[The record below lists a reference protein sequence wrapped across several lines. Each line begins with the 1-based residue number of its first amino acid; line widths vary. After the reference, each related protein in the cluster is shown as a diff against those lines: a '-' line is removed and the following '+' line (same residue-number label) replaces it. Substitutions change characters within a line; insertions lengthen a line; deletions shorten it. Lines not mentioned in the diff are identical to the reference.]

1 MQFLEELRTFTTA
14 HPKVGHSEVFCVD
27 LNGVCR
33 GKLVPIS
40 ALKKLA
46 AGAMKL
52 PSSTAGLDLFG
63 DDVYEAGL
71 AIQTGDP
78 DGPVVA
84 VPGSLG
90 PMHWADPVHP
100 TAQVQ
105 VVPCLPNGA
114 DAPYDPR
121 NVLARMT
128 EQVAER
134 GLTAVLALEQEFFLI
149 DPSDPLPPLDPVSGR
164 RLSGGQVYNL
174 DITRAFAP
182 ILHGI
187 SEAARALGA
196 TADTMITEFGHG
208 QFEVNLAHGPDP
220 LTAADQTIAL
230 RRAIRGVA
238 RQHGLDATFMAKPW
252 GDAVGSGLHLHLSL
266 LNRQRQNLFS
276 GGSEPN
282 APLRHAIAG
291 CLAHMADAMLIFAP
305 HLNSYRRLVSGYLAP
320 VEALWA
326 LDHRGTAIRVPEVSG
341 SGARIEH
348 RVAGSDANPY
358 LVTAAIL
365 ASVLAGLDAGNEPA
379 PPVAGEIARG
389 MGPGLPLN
397 WQTAEQ
403 AFSASTF
410 IEEWLGKDVQHVF
423 GSQKRQEYAKMLERV
438 TDVEQDVYLRGI

>member
-1 MQFLEELRTFTTA
+1 MNFLDELKAFTTA
-14 HPKVGHSEVFCVD
+14 HPNVGHAEAFCVD

-46 AGAMKL
+46 AGEMKL

-78 DGPVVA
+78 DGPVSA

-90 PMHWADPVHP
+90 PMLWADPDHP

-105 VVPCLPNGA
+105 VVPSLPDGTS
-114 DAPYDPR
+114 APYDPR
-121 NVLARMT
+121 NVLACVA
-128 EQVAER
+128 QKAAER
-134 GLTAVLALEQEFFLI
+134 GLTPVLALELEFFLI
-149 DPSDPLPPLDPVSGR
+149 DPTEPSPPLDPASGR
-164 RLSGGQVYNL
+164 RLAGGQVYDL
-174 DITRAFAP
+174 DITRSFAP

-187 SEAARALGA
+187 AEAAQALGA

-208 QFEVNLAHGPDP
+208 QFEVNLTHGSDP
-220 LTAADQTIAL
+220 MSAADQAIAL
-230 RRAIRGVA
+230 RRSIRGVA
-238 RQHGLDATFMAKPW
+238 RQHGMDATFMAKPW
-252 GDAVGSGLHLHLSL
+252 GDTVGSGLHLHLSL
-266 LNRQRQNLFS
+266 LNEQGQNVFA
-276 GGSEPN
+276 GTDGPN

-291 CLAHMADAMLIFAP
+291 CLAHMPEAMLVFAP
-305 HLNSYRRLVSGYLAP
+305 HLNSYRRLVRGYLAP

-326 LDHRGTAIRVPEVSG
+326 LDHRGAAIRVPEVSG

-348 RVAGSDANPY
+348 RVAGADANPY

-365 ASVLAGLDAGNEPA
+365 ASVLAGIDAGDEPA
-379 PPVAGEIARG
+379 PPVSGEITEG
-389 MGPGLPLN
+389 MAPALPLN
-397 WQTAEQ
+397 WQTSEQ
-403 AFSASTF
+403 VFSSSTF
-410 IEEWLGKDVQHVF
+410 IAEWLGKDLQHVF

-438 TDVEQDVYLRGI
+438 SDVELEVYLRRL